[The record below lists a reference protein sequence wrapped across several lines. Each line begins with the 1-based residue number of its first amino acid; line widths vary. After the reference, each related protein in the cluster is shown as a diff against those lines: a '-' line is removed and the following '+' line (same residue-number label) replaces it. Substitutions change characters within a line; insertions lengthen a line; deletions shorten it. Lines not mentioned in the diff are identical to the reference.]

1 MSGTLGILLAGGAG
15 SRLGAGVPKAEFVVH
30 GMTLRERA
38 LGTLAAACDEVVI
51 VSPRS
56 RAPATAIE
64 GARWIEDEGMGP
76 LSGIVAGLGAATFD
90 RALVLGVD
98 FPLVRPPLLLA
109 LLAELERS
117 RASAVLC
124 APAGIPQP
132 LVAAFAP
139 AAASA
144 LHDAFEAGERSI
156 TRAMVVLGAVIAGDD
171 FVWAHGGGPVELMN
185 VNTPED
191 AAAAERALAEREAAE
206 FSQEA
211 PRGDLPS

>member
-30 GMTLRERA
+30 GMTLRDRA
-38 LGTLAAACDEVVI
+38 LGTLAAACDEIVI

-56 RAPATAIE
+56 RAPAAAIE
-64 GARWIEDEGMGP
+64 GARWIEDEGVGP

-124 APAGIPQP
+124 ARAGIPQP
-132 LVAAFAP
+132 LVCAFAP

-144 LHDAFEAGERSI
+144 LRDAFDAGERSI
-156 TRAMVVLGAVIAGDD
+156 TRAMVVLGAAIVGEEFIT
-171 FVWAHGGGPVELMN
+171 AHGGGHTELMN
-185 VNTPED
+185 VNTPDE
-191 AAAAERALAEREAAE
+191 AAAAERALLERESTE
-206 FSQEA
+206 PSQDFE
-211 PRGDLPS
+211 RGDLP